1 MAEIDI
7 NTVLNDA
14 QRDVIRE
21 CKRRNMRSGG
31 LSLPLGFG
39 KTRTSICLGLH
50 LSKKPMLV
58 IVSKTL
64 LAGWIDEISKT
75 FGPGFPYEIMHRSY
89 LKDNYETWTPKDE
102 TRLVLTTA
110 EVLIDAFTTHQ
121 IEDVMV
127 RPTRPNAF
135 GPIILE
141 YVLSTVPYLPADAF
155 KGTGY
160 IYTVKWGTVIIDEI
174 QRYTE
179 VTTEKCR
186 AVAAICADYRWGLS
200 GTMFD
205 EPKLSRFLG
214 FMIMLHIEKTPRT
227 IPDMRIYLRVFSGLN
242 AFVIKRDSNPVF
254 VPPEY
259 YEEIVSHNLDHYE
272 GVVFKSLKTVLL
284 ELSRRANEARFMHD
298 VVGQRLYSAY
308 CLAMITFLRQAL
320 ICPMIPVASMFCD
333 MGDFQARSELSEM
346 AIAQFNKAGIDGYL
360 EDERNTLSSRFRA
373 VLEKVHKHSTE
384 RCIVFS
390 SFRSVTDMLMYHIK
404 ETGRD
409 AITISAGFTI
419 EQRRRVIVDFENS
432 ANSVMVIPYDIGAEG
447 LNLQCASV
455 VMLVDLWWNSAKSEQ
470 AIGRVFRPGQKA
482 PKVCVY
488 IFVSNTYV
496 EKEII
501 KKNHVKANI
510 LSQLKTGS
518 SSLSIPKINMQS
530 LCKLISLEET
540 KAAMSDYRQ

>member
-21 CKRRNMRSGG
+21 CERRKMKSGG

-50 LSKKPMLV
+50 LSKNPMLV

-64 LAGWIDEISKT
+64 LAGWIDEIAKT
-75 FGPGFPYEIMHRSY
+75 FGPDFPYEIMHRSY
-89 LKDNYETWTPKDE
+89 LKDNYDTWKPKDE

-110 EVLIDAFTTHQ
+110 EVLIDAFAAHG
-121 IEDVMV
+121 IDDFMI

-141 YVLSTVPYLPADAF
+141 YVLSTVPYLRADAF
-155 KGTGY
+155 TGTSY
-160 IYTVKWGTVIIDEI
+160 IYSVKWGTVIVDEI

-186 AVAAICADYRWGLS
+186 AVAALCAEYRWGLS

-227 IPDMRIYLRVFSGLN
+227 IPDMRIYLREFSGLN
-242 AFVIKRDSNPVF
+242 AFVIKRDTNPVF
-254 VPPEY
+254 VPPKY
-259 YEEIVSHNLDHYE
+259 HEEIVSHNLDHYE
-272 GVVFKSLKTVLL
+272 GVVFKSLKTVFV
-284 ELSRRANEARFMHD
+284 ELSRRANEARFMND
-298 VVGQRLYSAY
+298 VVGQRRYSAY

-373 VLEKVHKHSTE
+373 VLEKVRKHSTE
-384 RCIVFS
+384 RYIVFS

-419 EQRRRVIVDFENS
+419 EKRRQVIVDFENS
-432 ANSVMVIPYDIGAEG
+432 ANAVMVIPYDIGAEG

-518 SSLSIPKINMQS
+518 SSLTIPKINMQS